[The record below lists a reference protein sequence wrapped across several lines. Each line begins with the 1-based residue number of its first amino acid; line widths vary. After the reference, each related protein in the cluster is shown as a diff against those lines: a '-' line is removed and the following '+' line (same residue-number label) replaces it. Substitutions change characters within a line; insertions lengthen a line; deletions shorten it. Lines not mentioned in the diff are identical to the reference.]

1 MILEVRDINT
11 YYGKSHILF
20 DVSIN
25 VREKEA
31 VCILGR
37 NGAGKTTTL
46 RTIMGLTASHSG
58 VVTYEGTD
66 IQRLPAYEIARMG
79 LGFVPQDRM
88 IFPDLTVEENLK
100 VAQKPPVS
108 EAERWTVDK
117 VYELFPSLGKRS
129 RHQGGYLSGGEQQM
143 LAVGR
148 TLMGNPELLLLDEVT
163 EGLSPIVVDVLEEKI
178 LELKSLGIT
187 ILFAEQ
193 NFDMA
198 LRLSERLYVIDKGR
212 IRFDGTGED
221 LEKNEEIK
229 NAHLLV

>member
-1 MILEVRDINT
+1 MILEVREINT

-20 DVSIN
+20 DVSLC
-25 VREKEA
+25 VSEKEA

-46 RTIMGLTASHSG
+46 RTIMGLTACRSG
-58 VVTYEGTD
+58 KVRYDGRSIEG
-66 IQRLPAYEIARMG
+66 LPAYAIAKMG

-100 VAQKPPVS
+100 VAQKPPIFKT
-108 EAERWTVDK
+108 EGWTVEK
-117 VYELFPSLGKRS
+117 VYELFPSLGRRAKN
-129 RHQGGYLSGGEQQM
+129 QGGYLSGGEQQM

-148 TLMGNPELLLLDEVT
+148 TLMGNPSFLLLDEVT
-163 EGLSPIVVDVLEEKI
+163 EGLAPLVVEMLEEKI
-178 LELKSLGIT
+178 SELKTTGIT

-198 LRLSERLYVIDKGR
+198 LRLSERLYVLDKGR
-212 IRFDGTGED
+212 IRFEGTGKE
-221 LEKNEEIK
+221 LEGNEQVKND
-229 NAHLLV
+229 HLLV

>member
-1 MILEVRDINT
+1 MILEVSKVNT

-20 DVSIN
+20 DVSLH
-25 VREKEA
+25 VCEKEA

-46 RTIMGLTASHSG
+46 RTIMGLTACRSG
-58 VVTYEGTD
+58 NVKYEGTE
-66 IQRLPAYEIARMG
+66 IQRLRAYRIAKMG
-79 LGFVPQDRM
+79 VGFVPQDRM
-88 IFPDLTVEENLK
+88 IFPDLTVDENLK
-100 VAQKPPVS
+100 VAQKPPAFG
-108 EAERWTVDK
+108 AEGWTLEK
-117 VYELFPSLGKRS
+117 VYELFPSLGKRAKN
-129 RHQGGYLSGGEQQM
+129 QGGYLSGGEQQM

-148 TLMGNPELLLLDEVT
+148 TLMGNPMLLLLDEVT
-163 EGLSPIVVDVLEEKI
+163 EGLSPIVVDMLEEKI

-212 IRFDGTGED
+212 IRFEGTGKELD
-221 LEKNEEIK
+221 RNEEVK

>member
-1 MILEVRDINT
+1 MILEVSKVNT

-20 DVSIN
+20 DVSLH
-25 VREKEA
+25 VCEKEA

-46 RTIMGLTASHSG
+46 RTIMGLTACRSG
-58 VVTYEGTD
+58 NVKYEGTE
-66 IQRLPAYEIARMG
+66 IQRLPAYRIAKMG
-79 LGFVPQDRM
+79 VGFVPQDRM
-88 IFPDLTVEENLK
+88 IFPDLTVDENLK
-100 VAQKPPVS
+100 VAQKLPAS
-108 EAERWTVDK
+108 GAEGWTLEK
-117 VYELFPSLGKRS
+117 VYELFPSLGKRAKN
-129 RHQGGYLSGGEQQM
+129 QGGYLSGGEQQM

-148 TLMGNPELLLLDEVT
+148 TLMGNPMLLLLDEVT
-163 EGLSPIVVDVLEEKI
+163 EGLSPIVVDMLEEKI

-212 IRFDGTGED
+212 IRFEGTGEE
-221 LEKNEEIK
+221 LERNEEVK

>member
-1 MILEVRDINT
+1 MILEVDKVNS

-20 DVSIN
+20 DVSLC
-25 VREKEA
+25 VAEKEA

-46 RTIMGLTASHSG
+46 RTIMGLTACRSG
-58 VVTYEGTD
+58 SIKYEGRA
-66 IQRLPAYEIARMG
+66 IERLAAHRIAKMG

-100 VAQKPPVS
+100 VAQKPPIFRNES
-108 EAERWTVDK
+108 WTLEK
-117 VYELFPSLGKRS
+117 IYQLFPSLGR
-129 RHQGGYLSGGEQQM
+129 RARNQGGYLSGGEQQM

-148 TLMGNPELLLLDEVT
+148 TLMGNPTMLLLDEVT
-163 EGLSPIVVDVLEEKI
+163 EGLSPIVVEVLEEKMF
-178 LELKSLGIT
+178 ELKNMGIT

-193 NFDMA
+193 NFDLA
-198 LRLSERLYVIDKGR
+198 LRLSERLYVLDKGK
-212 IRFDGTGED
+212 IRFEGTGIE
-221 LEKNEEIK
+221 LEKNEDVK